1 MAGEEESSSSGCQS
15 GWTVYFDQ
23 SYLAP
28 PPLSPNR
35 DKDITR
41 FKSSREES
49 EEEEE
54 EDLSMVSDASSG
66 PPHFDTEEQHSE
78 CDILLLLSES
88 RKKRK
93 VDRLSDA
100 KRDLCS
106 SLDDTASSP
115 MMNHSNSTGIGTTD
129 METTAESAL
138 EFSCAFSGTYIKEES
153 ALQKNRG
160 YLETIS
166 SLKLPITTTIMY
178 YIYARIT
185 FSPFFLRKKLTV
197 YDVFQLIN
205 LFVLICR
212 HPNKKIKRKNRDAF
226 SSWSS
231 QEQSMQEFL

>member
-54 EDLSMVSDASSG
+54 DLSMVSDASSG

-78 CDILLLLSES
+78 CGTLLLLSES

-129 METTAESAL
+129 IETTAESAL
-138 EFSCAFSGTYIKEES
+138 EFSCAFSGTYNKEES
-153 ALQKNRG
+153 ALQKDKG
-160 YLETIS
+160 YLDTIS
-166 SLKLPITTTIMY
+166 SLKLPITTTIM
-178 YIYARIT
+178 
-185 FSPFFLRKKLTV
+185 
-197 YDVFQLIN
+197 
-205 LFVLICR
+205 
-212 HPNKKIKRKNRDAF
+212 HPNKKIKRINGDAF

>member
-54 EDLSMVSDASSG
+54 DLSMVSDASSG

-78 CDILLLLSES
+78 CGTLLLLSES

-115 MMNHSNSTGIGTTD
+115 VMNHSNSTGIGTTD
-129 METTAESAL
+129 IETTAESAL
-138 EFSCAFSGTYIKEES
+138 EFSCAFSGTYNKEES
-153 ALQKNRG
+153 ALQKDKG
-160 YLETIS
+160 YLDTIS
-166 SLKLPITTTIMY
+166 SLKLPITTTIM
-178 YIYARIT
+178 
-185 FSPFFLRKKLTV
+185 
-197 YDVFQLIN
+197 
-205 LFVLICR
+205 
-212 HPNKKIKRKNRDAF
+212 HPNKKIKRINGDAF

>member
-41 FKSSREES
+41 FKSSREDS
-49 EEEEE
+49 EEEE

-78 CDILLLLSES
+78 CGTLLLLSES

-138 EFSCAFSGTYIKEES
+138 EFSCAFSGTYNKEES
-153 ALQKNRG
+153 ALQKDKG
-160 YLETIS
+160 YLDTIS
-166 SLKLPITTTIMY
+166 SLKLPITTTIM
-178 YIYARIT
+178 
-185 FSPFFLRKKLTV
+185 
-197 YDVFQLIN
+197 
-205 LFVLICR
+205 
-212 HPNKKIKRKNRDAF
+212 HPNKKIKIINGDAF